1 MPTLSS
7 PAVHRPGAF
16 RTNAARLAL
25 IMLMST
31 ALQACSDS
39 NAAPPAANDSPSPI
53 PGETKPAATI
63 STTLRIHGLVR
74 QPQMLTVETL
84 QQFKPVSIEQ
94 IPITSA
100 SGSPRGELKQLVGVP
115 LRDLLDKAE
124 IQLDSRHD
132 SKKIAIIASGTDDY
146 RVIFSWSEIYN
157 TRVGEGVIVFYQQE
171 GRPLP
176 DRSGR
181 IALISRD
188 DLRTGPRHVKWLNDI
203 EVRKIVD

>member
-1 MPTLSS
+1 
-7 PAVHRPGAF
+7 
-16 RTNAARLAL
+16 
-25 IMLMST
+25 
-31 ALQACSDS
+31 
-39 NAAPPAANDSPSPI
+39 
-53 PGETKPAATI
+53 
-63 STTLRIHGLVR
+63 
-74 QPQMLTVETL
+74 MLTVETL